1 MSKYIFN
8 IYGRN
13 EFGDHIPRDK
23 KIVKVV
29 RANVITARD
38 FVYRKYPKSFI
49 ELESVEI

>member
-8 IYGRN
+8 IYSRN
-13 EFGDHIPRDK
+13 EFGDHIPSDK
-23 KIVKVV
+23 RVAKVV

-38 FVYRKYPKSFI
+38 FVHRKYPKSFI